1 MTISFAGRAKR
12 LEDIDLPRIGH
23 EIGVGEDEI
32 HAVIDVE
39 AAGSGF
45 DSKGRVKALYEPHI
59 AYARSKGETRDLLAK
74 AGLAYPKWGSAPY
87 PKDSYP
93 RILQAYEI
101 AGDVALLSTSWGL
114 GQIMGFN
121 HAAAGFKSP
130 KQMIEAF
137 ADDEDNHL
145 EAMISFIKV
154 NGLDDEIRRH
164 DWAGFARGY
173 NGPGYRQN
181 QYDTKL
187 AAAFAKWRK
196 IKDTPWSPGQGE
208 DVAHPAKPIPAG
220 GVIYPV
226 EPAPASAPTYPYQAP
241 PSVTTAMA
249 TKPEPEIVVPKLP
262 EAQKR
267 VGWGG
272 MIIAAMTALFGK
284 RG

>member
-1 MTISFAGRAKR
+1 MTIKFTGRAKR
-12 LEDIDLPRIGH
+12 LENIDLPRIGH

-32 HAVIDVE
+32 HAIMDVE

-59 AYARSKGETRDLLAK
+59 AYARSKGETRDLLVK
-74 AGLAYPKWGSAPY
+74 AGLAYPKWKRDY

-130 KQMIEAF
+130 QAMIEAF

-173 NGPGYRQN
+173 NGSGYKAN
-181 QYDTKL
+181 AYDTKL

-196 IKDTPWSPGQGE
+196 IKDTPWSPGQG
-208 DVAHPAKPIPAG
+208 DDAPSPPAKPVPQG

-226 EPAPASAPTYPYQAP
+226 EPAPAPPAPQPDL
-241 PSVTTAMA
+241 V
-249 TKPEPEIVVPKLP
+249 IPKTP

-267 VGWGG
+267 VG
-272 MIIAAMTALFGK
+272 MVEALFALIASFFKKGV
-284 RG
+284 